1 MNAPS
6 PSMTPRRRSDIVFEE
21 SDFQRIAA
29 FAKSEYGLHLE
40 PSKKA
45 MIHSRLGKRIS
56 ALNLKG
62 FAEYDKYLKANI
74 EAESEHFIS
83 ALTTNVTNFYREK
96 HHFEQLQADVLP
108 KLIERARLGGRVRL
122 WSAGCSSGPEPYSLA
137 GSVILLCPEAPK
149 LNIRILATDIDPFVL
164 RRAEAAVYSD
174 EEAKIPPGVWADQV
188 FEKVVGKRT
197 EFRVRSDVHSLVSFR
212 RLNINGPWPM
222 SGLFDVIMCRNMA
235 IYFDSHTQQTLWRR
249 LAEQLAPGGM
259 LFIGHSERVSGPAT
273 ALVEAAGVTAY
284 RKRSAL

>member
-1 MNAPS
+1 MNAPTS
-6 PSMTPRRRSDIVFEE
+6 SLTPRRRSEIAFGE

-45 MIHSRLGKRIS
+45 MIHSRLGKRIV
-56 ALNLKG
+56 ALNLDG
-62 FAEYDKYLKANI
+62 FTEYDKFLRANLDT
-74 EAESEHFIS
+74 ESDHFIS

-96 HHFEQLQADVLP
+96 HHFEQLQSEVLP
-108 KLIERARLGGRVRL
+108 RLVERARSGGRVRL
-122 WSAGCSSGPEPYSLA
+122 WSAGCSSGPEPYSLS

-149 LNIRILATDIDPFVL
+149 LNVRILATDIDPFVL

-174 EEAKIPPGVWADQV
+174 EEAKIPPGAWANQV
-188 FEKVVGKRT
+188 FEKSGGAKT
-197 EFRVRSDVHSLVSFR
+197 DFRVRADVRSLVSFR
-212 RLNINGPWPM
+212 QLNINGHWPM

-235 IYFDSHTQQTLWRR
+235 IYFDNQTQQTLWRR
-249 LAEQLAPGGM
+249 LAEQLVPGGM

-273 ALVEAAGVTAY
+273 GMLEAAGVTAY
-284 RKRSAL
+284 RKRSAS

>member
-1 MNAPS
+1 MNAPTS
-6 PSMTPRRRSDIVFEE
+6 SLTPRRRSEIAFGE

-45 MIHSRLGKRIS
+45 MIHSRLGKRIV
-56 ALNLKG
+56 ALNLDG
-62 FAEYDKYLKANI
+62 FTEYDKFLRANLDT
-74 EAESEHFIS
+74 ESDHFIS

-96 HHFEQLQADVLP
+96 HHFEQLQSEVLP
-108 KLIERARLGGRVRL
+108 RLVERARSGGRVRL
-122 WSAGCSSGPEPYSLA
+122 WSAGCSSGPEPYSLS

-149 LNIRILATDIDPFVL
+149 LNVRILATDIDPFVL

-174 EEAKIPPGVWADQV
+174 EEAKIPPGSWANQV
-188 FEKVVGKRT
+188 FEKSGGAKT
-197 EFRVRSDVHSLVSFR
+197 DFRVRADVRSLVSFR
-212 RLNINGPWPM
+212 QLNINGNWPM

-235 IYFDSHTQQTLWRR
+235 IYFDNQTQQTLWRR
-249 LAEQLAPGGM
+249 LAEQLVPGGM

-273 ALVEAAGVTAY
+273 GMLEAAGVTAY
-284 RKRSAL
+284 RKRSAS